1 MKPPV
6 STAGVAAVV
15 LAAAPLVLLYLAGWP
30 TPTMPSDS
38 QLRAWLQQPLT
49 TGFLTIML
57 QTSAW
62 LLWAML
68 ATAIARRVHTTLAAR
83 LRWRIA
89 LRMPGPMQGLA
100 AALLGATAVTS
111 TALPAAAH
119 TTATTDTSPDSP
131 PGEDSLALRS
141 DADLSASDRL
151 GAGGTSPANTG
162 HGAGD
167 NTGGQENAARRG
179 TSISASA
186 VHAASGAPAAT
197 RPTDSHR
204 GRASSGPA
212 YTCVVER
219 GDSLSKIAKEWL
231 GDANRWPEIF
241 ALNRGTHFRDVG
253 GTLTNPNLIYPGWT
267 LHLPDDATPP
277 ATAQP
282 RTPPAPTPPRT
293 PNQTPS
299 ATPPPASTATPD
311 TAPPAP
317 QSTTAPSA
325 PATSDPDSVVER
337 PPATTPSAAATS
349 PTATPAPSSTTPTAS
364 PPSEDRP
371 SDDTHGVSFP
381 GGWVPI
387 GLAAALAAAASVVWL
402 RRRSRYHPITDPDP
416 AHDPTLQPL
425 PAVISRL
432 RRAAREQARDLVIP
446 PAPQPTV
453 RDIAEGTPPTP
464 TPTGPSGPQLAGLPE
479 HPADGLGLTGAGGPD
494 AIRAM
499 LVATLSSG
507 SPDDPDARGHIVI
520 PATALTDLLGGNAI
534 TDLAGVIPRLHVAAG
549 LDHALAHIEAQ
560 IIHRTRAVT
569 DADVT
574 NLDDLHQADPHHEPL
589 PPIILITDVPDTAIR
604 ARLCTALHLGHP
616 LGITALIAGD
626 WPPGMTLTVAPDG
639 TSTENDAQ
647 PGPKLAVLDDDTT
660 RQLLTVL
667 KEAHTGDPTNPPA
680 SSNSQQQQAA
690 PAAEPGAATD
700 LAAPV
705 TAETDTNDAD
715 IARQSPTDSPEPPT
729 PAADRTQPKVRVRI
743 LGSPAIIGADGTPVT
758 GVRRASYELLTYL
771 AVHRDG
777 ADIADIEVAMTPDAT
792 PRRARDRLSTNVAN
806 LRNRLTTAAGL
817 NPGDDTHTFKPV
829 VNPGGR
835 YYLDPNLVDIDWW
848 RVLDATSRAGRT
860 TDRQAQREALEEA
873 VSNWGG
879 LLHHDYEWS
888 DGPQHTCR
896 QVGVNIHARLA
907 VLVADTDPARAR
919 NLLDAA
925 CTIDPINE
933 EIARLA
939 MTAHSQTGDTA
950 AVRTRLTALTQALQ
964 TIDEEPAEE
973 TRRLARRLLHPTSP
987 RTDKRPT

>member
-38 QLRAWLQQPLT
+38 QLRAWLHQPLT
-49 TGFLTIML
+49 TGFLTTML

-68 ATAIARRVHTTLAAR
+68 ATAIARRVHTAAAAR

-119 TTATTDTSPDSP
+119 TTATTDTTPDSP
-131 PGEDSLALRS
+131 PGEDSLAPRS
-141 DADLSASDRL
+141 DADLSTSDRL
-151 GAGGTSPANTG
+151 DAGGTSPAHTS
-162 HGAGD
+162 HSAGD
-167 NTGGQENAARRG
+167 NTGQEDAARRG

-186 VHAASGAPAAT
+186 ARAASGAPAAT
-197 RPTDSHR
+197 RLTDSHR
-204 GRASSGPA
+204 DRAATGQT

-231 GDANRWPEIF
+231 GDPNRWPEIF

-277 ATAQP
+277 TTAQP
-282 RTPPAPTPPRT
+282 RTPPAPTLPRT

-299 ATPPPASTATPD
+299 ATPPSTSTATPD

-317 QSTTAPSA
+317 QSTAGPST
-325 PATSDPDSVVER
+325 PATPDPDSVVER
-337 PPATTPSAAATS
+337 PPATPPSATATS
-349 PTATPAPSSTTPTAS
+349 PTSTHAPSSTTPTAS
-364 PPSEDRP
+364 PTSEDQP
-371 SDDTHGVSFP
+371 SDNSPGVSFP
-381 GGWVPI
+381 GGWVPV
-387 GLAAALAAAASVVWL
+387 GLAAALAAAASMVWL
-402 RRRSRYHPITDPDP
+402 RRRSRYNPTTDPDP
-416 AHDPTLQPL
+416 ANDPTLQPL

-432 RRAAREQARDLVIP
+432 RRAAREQAPDLVTP

-453 RDIAEGTPPTP
+453 RDIAEGTPPPP

-520 PATALTDLLGGNAI
+520 PATALADLLDGNAI
-534 TDLAGVIPRLHVAAG
+534 TDLVGVIPRLHVTAG

-616 LGITALIAGD
+616 LGITAVIAGD
-626 WPPGMTLTVAPDG
+626 WSHGTTLTVAPDG
-639 TSTENDAQ
+639 TTTDNDTQ
-647 PGPKLAVLDDDTT
+647 PGPKLAVLDSDTT
-660 RQLLTVL
+660 LQLLTVL
-667 KEAHTGDPTNPPA
+667 TEAHTGDPANPPPP
-680 SSNSQQQQAA
+680 SKSDQEQTA
-690 PAAEPGAATD
+690 PAAGPGATTG
-700 LAAPV
+700 LAALV
-705 TAETDTNDAD
+705 TAETCTSQAD
-715 IARQSPTDSPEPPT
+715 IARQQPTDRAEPVK
-729 PAADRTQPKVRVRI
+729 PAANRTQPKVRVRI
-743 LGSPAIIGADGTPVT
+743 LGSPAIIGTDGTPVT

-777 ADIADIEVAMTPDAT
+777 ADITDIEVAMTPDAT

-817 NPGDDTHTFKPV
+817 TPGDNTHTFKPV

-835 YYLDPNLVDIDWW
+835 YYLDPQLLDIDWW

-879 LLHHDYEWS
+879 LLHHDFEWS

-919 NLLDAA
+919 ALLDAA

-933 EIARLA
+933 QIARLA

-950 AVRTRLTALTQALQ
+950 AVRTRLTTLTQALQ
-964 TIDEEPAEE
+964 TIDEEPSEE
-973 TRRLARRLLHPTSP
+973 THRLARRLLHSTSP
-987 RTDKRPT
+987 RTDKRST